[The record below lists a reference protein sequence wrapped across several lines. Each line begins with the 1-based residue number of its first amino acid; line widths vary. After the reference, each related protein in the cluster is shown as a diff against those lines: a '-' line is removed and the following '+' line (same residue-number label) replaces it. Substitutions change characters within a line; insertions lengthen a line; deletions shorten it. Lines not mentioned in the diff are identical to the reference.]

1 MSIIEQEQ
9 SNTQVAPILSMI
21 ERVATD
27 PNADIEKLEK
37 MLDMQERV
45 LDRQSEMEYNAAMSA
60 LQAEM
65 PTIHK
70 GGKAHNSTY
79 ARYEDINA
87 AIKPLLARNGF
98 SVSFRSDFNN
108 NMLEVKG
115 IIAHKSG
122 HREETTMC
130 LPYDTS
136 GSKNGIQAIG
146 SSVTYGK
153 RYVLCML
160 FNIATSDDDDAN
172 YSSSPLEE
180 ISQLLGK
187 SSKACRDAF
196 FTKCQVDKVD
206 DIPADKLEAALTWLK
221 GKTA

>member
-1 MSIIEQEQ
+1 MSMIEQEQ
-9 SNTQVAPILSMI
+9 ANTQVTPILSMI

-45 LDRQSEMEYNAAMSA
+45 LNRESEMEYNAAMSA

-206 DIPADKLEAALTWLK
+206 DISTDKLEAALTWLK
-221 GKTA
+221 GKAS

>member
-1 MSIIEQEQ
+1 MSMIEQEQ
-9 SNTQVAPILSMI
+9 ANTQVTPILSMI

-45 LDRQSEMEYNAAMSA
+45 LNRESEMEYNAAMSA

-221 GKTA
+221 GKAS